1 MILNYTSQIL
11 MSLGCILLLGLAGD
25 MLGRRTFLP
34 RVTLLLICGILVGPE
49 VLDLVPAL
57 LADRFE
63 LIADMA
69 LLMVGFLLGGKLTKN
84 ALRTTG
90 KPMLFISISAALGAT
105 LFVTLGLVLA
115 GADIEIALLLGC
127 IAAATAP
134 AATVD
139 VITESDKKGPFADLL
154 AAVVAL
160 DDAWALVIF
169 SIGVALVNYYLKLD
183 NGAPVFLLAL
193 WEILGA
199 VGLGVA
205 LGLPA
210 AFLTGRVKPGRP
222 MLTEALG
229 VVFLCGGLALW
240 LDVSFLIAAMALG
253 ATITNLA
260 RHHEYPFHEVENI
273 EWPFMAA
280 FFLLAGASLEFDA
293 VLGIGFLGVAYIV
306 LRALGKYTGG
316 YLGARLGGA
325 AGPARQW
332 VGVALLPQA
341 GVSIG
346 MGLLAANKFPELG
359 TKLLAVIIGTT
370 VFFELVGPLCTRLA
384 LNKVPDTQ

>member
-1 MILNYTSQIL
+1 
-11 MSLGCILLLGLAGD
+11 
-25 MLGRRTFLP
+25 
-34 RVTLLLICGILVGPE
+34 
-49 VLDLVPAL
+49 
-57 LADRFE
+57 
-63 LIADMA
+63 
-69 LLMVGFLLGGKLTKN
+69 
-84 ALRTTG
+84 
-90 KPMLFISISAALGAT
+90 
-105 LFVTLGLVLA
+105 
-115 GADIEIALLLGC
+115 
-127 IAAATAP
+127 
-134 AATVD
+134 

>member
-1 MILNYTSQIL
+1 MILDYTSQFL
-11 MSLGCILLLGLAGD
+11 LSLGCILLLGLATD
-25 MLGRRTFLP
+25 ALGRRTFLP
-34 RVTLLLICGILVGPE
+34 RVTLLVLFGLLVGPE
-49 VLDLVPAL
+49 ILDLVPSL
-57 LADRFE
+57 LTDRFE

-69 LLMVGFLLGGKLTKN
+69 LLMVGFLLGGKLTGS
-84 ALRTTG
+84 ALRSSG
-90 KPMLFISISAALGAT
+90 KSMVSISVVAALGAT
-105 LFVTLGLVLA
+105 LIVSLGLVLL
-115 GADIEIALLLGC
+115 GFDLEVALLLGC
-127 IAAATAP
+127 IAAATDA

-139 VITESDKKGPFADLL
+139 VITESKSPGPFSDLL

-160 DDAWALVIF
+160 DDAWALIIF
-169 SIGVALVNYYLKLD
+169 SVGLALVNYYLKMDSGGSVL
-183 NGAPVFLLAL
+183 LLAL

-210 AFLTGRVKPGRP
+210 AFLTGRVKPGQP

-253 ATITNLA
+253 ATIANLA

-280 FFLLAGASLEFDA
+280 FFLLAGASLQFEA
-293 VLGIGFLGVAYIV
+293 VFSIGVLGVAYIL
-306 LRALGKYTGG
+306 LRALGKFTGG
-316 YLGARLGGA
+316 YLGATLGGTA
-325 AGPARQW
+325 RPVRQW

-341 GVSIG
+341 GVAIG
-346 MGLLAANKFPELG
+346 MGLVAANKFPELG

-384 LNKVPDTQ
+384 LNKVAKAD